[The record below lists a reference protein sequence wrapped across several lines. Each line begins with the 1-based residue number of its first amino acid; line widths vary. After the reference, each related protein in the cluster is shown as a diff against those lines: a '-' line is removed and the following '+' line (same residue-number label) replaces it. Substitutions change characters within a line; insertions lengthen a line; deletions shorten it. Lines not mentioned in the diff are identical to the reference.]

1 MKKLTFILI
10 LLMGFGSIARSEEKK
25 AFKMDSIPRTRLVLY
40 INQPL
45 GWIGKN
51 RIRIGFQDKKRDS
64 YLLTILLHR
73 YHSAI
78 PLWEESYNT
87 GTQVTFTYQKHI
99 VDELFLYASAGYGEF
114 VSETRNLSLLGSSI
128 RLNQSNGNYLVIGAG
143 MSQELNLNK
152 SGRFTVQFIEGLKY
166 AHLIYENGPFE
177 SKTFRF
183 VFSPGSLLD
192 MNINFGLKF

>member
-1 MKKLTFILI
+1 LVQLLEVKK
-10 LLMGFGSIARSEEKK
+10 
-25 AFKMDSIPRTRLVLY
+25 
-40 INQPL
+40 
-45 GWIGKN
+45 
-51 RIRIGFQDKKRDS
+51 KKRSRWTAYQGPDLCCIS
-64 YLLTILLHR
+64 INLWDGLVKTESELASRTKRGTATYLLFCYIVTTALF
-73 YHSAI
+73 
-78 PLWEESYNT
+78 PCGEESYNT

-192 MNINFGLKF
+192 MNINFGFKF